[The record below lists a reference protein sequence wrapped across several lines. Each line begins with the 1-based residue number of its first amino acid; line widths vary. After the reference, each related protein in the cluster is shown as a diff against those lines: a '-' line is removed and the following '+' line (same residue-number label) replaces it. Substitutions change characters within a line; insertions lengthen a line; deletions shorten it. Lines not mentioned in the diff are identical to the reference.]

1 MLVLTGLL
9 SAASGAVAQSLT
21 ESITWKDASGVVYHG
36 RADQGYLTVD
46 GVTYPVCQAIGT
58 SQTGN
63 NPVAMGTST
72 DNKVYLTGD
81 FSFPAIVANPK
92 ENGKKYVL
100 ACISDGI
107 LQGCPDLKS
116 VFIPKTVYMLKDHIA
131 REANSFTNITFEE
144 GSTLGRIGSSA
155 FLGDGALETFAM
167 PGSTEV
173 VGSACFAG
181 CASLD
186 YLILS
191 GNANTQIQNGAFSGC
206 NSLKNVLCVGDLP
219 TNIDYGNQELLNANI
234 YVPDA
239 GTANAGSFTQVKSII
254 SSLTT
259 TYGQDPKGTAAFG
272 DTWNGE
278 EVTVKCKFQ
287 NGRLPAGCYPPGQE
301 VVNVTLS
308 GELNNTFSYKPG
320 FFIDPAEATIKLKA
334 LPNVVYGT
342 KNGAQIDEAVRNI
355 GFEYSGFLAGDEKTI
370 DRSKI
375 TFELYKD
382 QACKQKA
389 KKNEAGN
396 YDAGVYYVKASSE
409 KLKFEDCNGK
419 KVGKEY
425 SACSGQNYLVTF
437 LGNGNGNDGGMI
449 EIVPGDDPWGQDGS
463 GWKQGDITVKVG
475 DVESFVAAVTKN
487 GATVNYSV
495 ENTNIATRVANA
507 LQVKGVHVGTTKLV
521 ATATAA
527 PNYKAP
533 APLKV
538 NVKVVKKD
546 SDLTDPAE
554 GSVEVTGTECY
565 TIQGPTS
572 ATEELTYEVTNETSR
587 ETVNGVTTIHTETLT
602 VAIAPDGKLTV
613 CGIKSGSEV
622 ITVKTPGDE
631 DTEPGEKEIPAV
643 VKDPTRKD
651 FLSDEGNIFEW
662 CVGEIEGKV
671 LETSDFCKP
680 RFKCAFVQEGHTTP
694 YADVKLY
701 LEVTPEKAENDPYAT
716 VTGYT
721 KGDMSYFGD
730 RYEKGND
737 EGKLYCEHATNGA
750 LVQLKLT
757 LKDEGSAPI
766 YNDMVLLRQV
776 KIVKKD
782 PTDPTAG
789 NNDWANGDPV
799 AETTVDVEKP
809 LPNPTGDG
817 NPDCAQKAEYTG
829 AETLNLKKDP
839 ATCGWTVTPSEAGE
853 EKVTVTIPGDDDT
866 EDLTKT
872 IIVKTTLNKR
882 NVAWDVTASSVKVDE
897 NKNVTGATWY
907 DGRKTDKTPQI
918 VEAKY
923 YSIVGEDYL
932 AFVGTQENPSPDV
945 PNMNGGNFGTVG
957 LAVNGG
963 NTTGVKLFIP
973 ADREFEEVDLTKPF
987 TVTKKNVSVI
997 GEDGKPFDTSKKLT
1011 ALGEVGQTVPLLP
1024 KVYAPEGY
1032 ELVFEMDAAFKDH
1045 ANLLNF
1051 GDGDAQ
1057 AELLLP
1063 TAAKTPAT
1071 GKCYVKGD
1079 EKTNDSAP
1087 ITIELTINK
1096 RTGDVAWTAAD
1107 PTEGVID
1114 NEYLLPL
1121 PTSTYNPTLEGFDAS
1136 KIEIEP
1142 AMVYDAATGTYIKS
1156 PEAAAHVVSVT
1167 KTGDEPGILIEMDN
1181 AGDAVMTITI
1191 PGNTMMEDAT
1201 KSIKLLIRNRAA
1213 KLVWPVEDTYEAMVE
1228 ERKELPFPT
1237 SKDATITVDDIR
1249 VIGPGTIEKV
1259 GDKLVVTPTDAGDV
1273 HIIVTVPG
1281 NANYTSTTKDITIV
1295 ATKQPANLVWDADAS
1310 NGKVGEKRE
1319 LPWATTT
1326 DLSTDGQTP
1335 TEIKDLDAY
1344 EVGDDSLAKLY
1355 VDETTGKL
1363 MVEFLEEGDVI
1374 LTVYKEGNNKYED
1387 KDSSVE
1393 IHVEGHAALGVI
1405 GSASEVSISNEP
1417 GYLVISGAQSHVTVY
1432 DRAGRVVY
1440 AGGNARVRI
1449 EQGLYIV
1456 VCGGQATKLLAK

>member
-389 KKNEAGN
+389 SKNAAGN
-396 YDAGVYYVKASSE
+396 YDKGTYYVKASSKE
-409 KLKFEDCNGK
+409 LKFSTCNGETVN
-419 KVGKEY
+419 KVY
-425 SACSGQNYLVTF
+425 SECSGQNYHVTF
-437 LGNGNGNDGGMI
+437 LGNDGQGDGGKIVI
-449 EIVPGDDPWGQDGS
+449 EPGENPWGQDGS
-463 GWKQGDITVKVG
+463 GWGQGDIILKVGEIKDFVEAKSLTAVTYSVEPTGIATIPQKQKIKGVKVG
-475 DVESFVAAVTKN
+475 DA
-487 GATVNYSV
+487 
-495 ENTNIATRVANA
+495 
-507 LQVKGVHVGTTKLV
+507 KLV
-521 ATATAA
+521 ATAATDK
-527 PNYKAP
+527 NYVTPKP
-533 APLKV
+533 AKV

-546 SDLTDPAE
+546 SDLTPGDVTE
-554 GSVEVTGTECY
+554 VEVNTNTCGDKFVGANSSETITWSVVIDEHKYTGTPKQDGSY
-565 TIQGPTS
+565 DIV
-572 ATEELTYEVTNETSR
+572 TEILTLHVF
-587 ETVNGVTTIHTETLT
+587 
-602 VAIAPDGKLTV
+602 ADGKIQV
-613 CGIKSGSEV
+613 CGNKRGIATIKGE
-622 ITVKTPGDE
+622 TPGDD
-631 DTEPGEKEIPAV
+631 DTEPGEVEIPV
-643 VKDPTRKD
+643 VVSQEDQKD
-651 FLSDEGNIFEW
+651 FESENIW
-662 CVGEIEGKV
+662 DYTGQNISGKV
-671 LETSDFCKP
+671 NDDYDVEKP
-680 RFKCAFVQEGHTTP
+680 KFKCTYTDYQEQAPGAAAGVKK
-694 YADVKLY
+694 ADLV
-701 LEVTPEKAENDPYAT
+701 EVTMEVLPLKDNVAYAT
-716 VTGYT
+716 LTGCDSFNENGG
-721 KGDMSYFGD
+721 KGSIHLD
-730 RYEKGND
+730 
-737 EGKLYCEHATNGA
+737 HATNGQKVE
-750 LVQLKLT
+750 LILT
-757 LKDEGSAPI
+757 LVDKNTTPRYKTKRIA
-766 YNDMVLLRQV
+766 N
-776 KIVKKD
+776 IVTIAKKAQ
-782 PTDPTAG
+782 TDPTAG
-789 NNDWANGDPV
+789 NNDWAKDPV
-799 AETTVDVEKP
+799 VETTVDVEKP
-809 LPNPTGDG
+809 LPNPTADG

-882 NVAWDVTASSVKVDE
+882 TVTWTNSAKTPVVDE
-897 NKNVTGATWY
+897 KSLIAMATWV
-907 DGRKTDKTPQI
+907 DVIGKETTPKQTT
-918 VEAKY
+918 AAN

-932 AFVGTQENPSPDV
+932 AFAGTEENPSPAE
-945 PNMNGGNFGTVG
+945 PITSGGNFYTVA
-957 LAVNGG
+957 LAVNGD
-963 NTTGVKLFIP
+963 NKAAVKLTIP
-973 ADREFEEVDLTKPF
+973 ADRVYALYEDELPYTI
-987 TVTKKNVSVI
+987 TKKNVSVI

-1011 ALGEVGQTVPLLP
+1011 ASGEVGQTVPLLP

-1107 PTEGVID
+1107 PTEGVIG

-1121 PTSTYNPTLEGFDAS
+1121 PTSTYNPTLEGFDAT

-1142 AMVYDAATGTYIKS
+1142 AMVYDEATGTYIKS
-1156 PEAAAHVVSVT
+1156 AGAAATVVSVT
-1167 KTGDEPGILIEMDN
+1167 KTGDEAGIKIHMAN
-1181 AGDAVMTITI
+1181 AGDATMTITI
-1191 PGNTMMEDAT
+1191 PGNEMMEDAT

-1213 KLVWPVEDTYEAMVE
+1213 VLVWPVEDTYQAFVE
-1228 ERKELPFPT
+1228 EPVTLDFPT
-1237 SKDATITVDDIR
+1237 STDAEITVEDIR

-1281 NANYTSTTKDITIV
+1281 NTNYTSTTKDITIV
-1295 ATKQPANLVWDADAS
+1295 AQKQPANLVWDADAS

-1344 EVGDDSLAKLY
+1344 EVSDESLAKLY

-1363 MVEFLEEGDVI
+1363 MVEFLDEGDVT